1 VLSWLKS
8 VKNNFK
14 MKSDSNIEILNAKQI
29 DIMFETD
36 NELVIYNIKK
46 MTEIIGFKLMDQA
59 MIATA
64 ASELTTNI
72 IRYAKSGVIEIN
84 YIKNIENNKRGIE
97 IIAVDKG
104 PGIKDID
111 LAVKEK
117 YTTTINSLGFGLASV
132 NRIMDEFYIKSELE
146 IGTIIRVRKWKKQD
160 DICLK
165 IF

>member
-1 VLSWLKS
+1 VLNWINK
-8 VKNNFK
+8 VKDNFK
-14 MKSDSNIEILNAKQI
+14 IEFDSNIKILNKKQI

-36 NELVIYNIKK
+36 NELVIYNIRK
-46 MTEIIGFKLMDQA
+46 MTEKIGFKLMDQT
-59 MIATA
+59 MVATA

-72 IRYAKSGVIEIN
+72 VRYAKIGIIEIN
-84 YIKNIENNKRGIE
+84 CIKNIENNNIGIE
-97 IIAVDKG
+97 IIAIDKG
-104 PGIKDID
+104 PGIEDID

-160 DICLK
+160 DICFK